1 MANPEYPL
9 SAHEARI
16 ALMREGVYVKENGWT
31 LGELMEAD
39 FALRMGAK
47 VTILK

>member
-9 SAHEARI
+9 SAHEAAEI
-16 ALMREGVYVKENGWT
+16 
-31 LGELMEAD
+31 D